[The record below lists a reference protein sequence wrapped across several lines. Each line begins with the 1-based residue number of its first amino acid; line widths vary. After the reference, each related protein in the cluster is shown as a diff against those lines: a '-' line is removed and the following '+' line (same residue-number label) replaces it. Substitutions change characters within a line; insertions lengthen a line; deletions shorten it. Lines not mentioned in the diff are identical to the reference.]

1 MVGSAR
7 IDGFEVLTLTSADDE
22 LEASFCPGAGMVCAS
37 LLHRGDQVLG
47 LRGGLR
53 SYAEQRSTMGI
64 PLLYP
69 WANRLSSHRFEVAG
83 REVDVGAGVPPPKAD
98 GNGLPIHGLLTAA
111 DGWQVDRHEDLG
123 DWAELAASFPFT
135 AESDLT
141 AGFPFPHTLHLL
153 AALSTAGL
161 WITTSVAADAGSPVP
176 IAFGFHPYLALP
188 GTPRAEWRI
197 EAPLPVRL
205 TLDESGIPTGAREPA
220 GPLDGPLGER
230 TFDDAFLAP
239 RPGDAFTL
247 SGGGRRIEV
256 RFDDA
261 YPYAQLYAPA
271 GQELIAYEPMTAP
284 TNALV
289 SGDELPIIEPGE
301 RFEAAFEIRVA
312 SA

>member
-1 MVGSAR
+1 M
-7 IDGFEVLTLTSADDE
+7 
-22 LEASFCPGAGMVCAS
+22 
-37 LLHRGDQVLG
+37 
-47 LRGGLR
+47 
-53 SYAEQRSTMGI
+53 
-64 PLLYP
+64 
-69 WANRLSSHRFEVAG
+69 
-83 REVDVGAGVPPPKAD
+83 
-98 GNGLPIHGLLTAA
+98 PIHGLLTAI
-111 DGWQVDRHEDLG
+111 DGWQVDRHETDG
-123 DWAELAASFPFT
+123 HRAELAASFPFT
-135 AESDLT
+135 AAGGLA

-153 AALSTAGL
+153 AVVSPTGL
-161 WITTSVAADAGSPVP
+161 WITTSVTADAGSPVP
-176 IAFGFHPYLALP
+176 IAFGFHPYLAIP

-205 TLDESGIPTGAREPA
+205 TLDEHGIPTGEREPA

-239 RPGDAFTL
+239 RQGDAFAL

-289 SGDELPIIEPGE
+289 SGDELPILEPGE
-301 RFEAAFEIRVA
+301 RFEAAFEIRVTPA
-312 SA
+312 